1 MPDGTVIDR
10 ENVPVGRVLSDGNI
24 ISTAGKLI
32 GEVADG
38 DIVIDNSDKVVGY
51 VNFDG
56 RIRNRDGSLIGR
68 TLSGDLAIDNND
80 NILGRVY
87 KIGATILG
95 NDGSYSGRLAADGSV
110 VDVAGKNIGYLK
122 NNGSYIDLDK
132 KVAGYAL
139 QEVAK
144 NRRN

>member
-1 MPDGTVIDR
+1 MV
-10 ENVPVGRVLSDGNI
+10 N
-24 ISTAGKLI
+24 
-32 GEVADG
+32 G

-56 RIRNRDGSLIGR
+56 KIRDRDGSLIGR
-68 TLSGDLAIDNND
+68 MLSGDLAIDNND
-80 NILGRVY
+80 NIMGKVY
-87 KIGATILG
+87 KIAATVLG
-95 NDGSYSGRLAADGSV
+95 NDGKYVGRLTAEGTV
-110 VDVAGKNIGYLK
+110 VDAEGKSIGYLK

>member
-1 MPDGTVIDR
+1 
-10 ENVPVGRVLSDGNI
+10 L
-24 ISTAGKLI
+24 
-32 GEVADG
+32 
-38 DIVIDNSDKVVGY
+38 NSDKIVGY

-56 RIRNRDGSLIGR
+56 RIKDRDGSLIGR
-68 TLSGDLAIDNND
+68 VLSGDLAI
-80 NILGRVY
+80 
-87 KIGATILG
+87 GATILS
-95 NDGSYSGRLAADGSV
+95 NDGKYAGRLAADGSV
-110 VDVAGKNIGYLK
+110 VDAAGKVIGYLK

>member
-1 MPDGTVIDR
+1 M
-10 ENVPVGRVLSDGNI
+10 SDGNV
-24 ISTAGKLI
+24 ISASGKLI
-32 GEVADG
+32 GEVVHG

-56 RIRNRDGSLIGR
+56 KIRNKEGSLIGR
-68 TLSGDLAIDNND
+68 AISGDLAIDNND
-80 NILGRVY
+80 NIIGKIY

-95 NDGSYSGRLAADGSV
+95 NDGNYVGRLNAEGIVQDSE
-110 VDVAGKNIGYLK
+110 GKNVGYLK
-122 NNGSYIDLDK
+122 NNGSYVNLDK